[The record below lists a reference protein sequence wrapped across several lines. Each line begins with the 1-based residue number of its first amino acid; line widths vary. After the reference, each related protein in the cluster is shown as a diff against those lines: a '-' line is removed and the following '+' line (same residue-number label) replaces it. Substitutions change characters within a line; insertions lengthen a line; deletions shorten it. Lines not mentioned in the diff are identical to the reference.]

1 MLSSKFF
8 SPGRRLIVGVSAMIP
23 LLSACSVAEKKTE
36 EPRSIFIVSHEENID
51 REGSMKLVFGVTPA
65 DFIFTPQQLSLCP
78 KSVNDYLKISGVES
92 LGNGKFSAS
101 VEDRGCGEAYCLDVT
116 LRIGVS
122 GTQEGE
128 ILSDPFVIRY
138 SPREYDFAVLTNETV
153 YDEHNHAAFTGLLD
167 YRGTLYLAFREGASH
182 RPSSTADYG
191 VIKVLARN
199 GSLWK
204 ENAVI
209 RDPAKDLRDPFL
221 VKVGGVMRM
230 YIGYNTFE
238 GERYQHS
245 GSVYADYEDGKW
257 SEVKPVRHDVPHIAW
272 LWKVR
277 KYADK
282 YYSVAYLEGE
292 QPVLL
297 RSSDGVD
304 WETVTS
310 FPLEGILSEA
320 DMAFVGKTL
329 YVCLRK
335 DQPVGSPS
343 LWGVARDPFEAFT
356 WTEMTTCVESPEL
369 LRLPFSNSIL
379 LAGRE
384 RHPSSSEVSTTL
396 FCCSAAGELS
406 KVATLETGMGCDT
419 GYPGLALKDGSLYCS
434 YYMGKQNAAHIQFS
448 KLSVKQK
455 EI

>member
-1 MLSSKFF
+1 MSRFY
-8 SPGRRLIVGVSAMIP
+8 LITAIA
-23 LLSACSVAEKKTE
+23 LLTACSVLDNKTE
-36 EPRSIFIVSHEENID
+36 EPGSIFIVSNEENID
-51 REGSMKLVFGVTPA
+51 REGSVKLVFGVTPA
-65 DFIFTPQQLSLCP
+65 DYIFDSQQLSLHP
-78 KSVNDYLKISGVES
+78 ESVNDYLRITGIEN
-92 LGNGKFSAS
+92 LGNGRFSAS
-101 VEDRGCGEAYCLDVT
+101 VEDRGCGEAYCLDVA
-116 LRIGVS
+116 LRIDGN
-122 GTQEGE
+122 GTREGE

-153 YDEHNHAAFTGLLD
+153 YDEHSHAAFTGLLE
-167 YRGTLYLAFREGASH
+167 YRGTLFLAFREGASH
-182 RPSSTADYG
+182 RPSSPAEYG
-191 VIKVLARN
+191 VIKVLAHD
-199 GSLWK
+199 GSFWK

-221 VKVGGVMRM
+221 VKIGGALRM

-238 GERYQHS
+238 GDHYQHS

-292 QPVLL
+292 LPVLL
-297 RSSDGVD
+297 SSGDGVD
-304 WETVTS
+304 WETVTT

-343 LWGVARDPFEAFT
+343 LWGVARYPFESFT
-356 WTEMTTCVESPEL
+356 WTELASCVESPEL
-369 LRLPFSNSIL
+369 LRMPFSNSIL

-396 FCCSAAGELS
+396 FRCSATGELT
-406 KVATLETGMGCDT
+406 KIATLETGVGCDT
-419 GYPGLALKDGSLYCS
+419 GYPGLVVKDDELFCS
-434 YYMGKQNAAHIQFS
+434 YYMGKSQAAHIQLAKFS
-448 KLSVKQK
+448 IKQ
-455 EI
+455 EQI